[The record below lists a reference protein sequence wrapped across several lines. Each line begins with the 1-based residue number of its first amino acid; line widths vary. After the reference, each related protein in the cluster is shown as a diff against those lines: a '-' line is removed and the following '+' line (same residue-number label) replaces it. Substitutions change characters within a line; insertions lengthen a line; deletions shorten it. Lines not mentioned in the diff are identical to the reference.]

1 MCLYL
6 KTGQGVCLPVK
17 YINNQMRHLLSFINI
32 YVDFHHL
39 LYSSFYYYRK
49 KQCLL
54 RKCDAHH
61 HDFTESDNGPSPA
74 EAGGTGRA
82 VPVDDFM

>member
-17 YINNQMRHLLSFINI
+17 YINSQMRHLLSFINI

-39 LYSSFYYYRK
+39 LYSS
-49 KQCLL
+49 LL
-54 RKCDAHH
+54 QKETMSSQKMRR
-61 HDFTESDNGPSPA
+61 SPLTISRRVTMVLLQLKPVEQA
-74 EAGGTGRA
+74 EQFL
-82 VPVDDFM
+82 VDDFM